1 MCTFD
6 EKIKDMDTE
15 KVINDWCELI
25 NQDAEKR
32 RKIGEL
38 YSEYMLLKDS
48 SMSAPTL
55 KQEENGE
62 YTISLVLDYW
72 NKDEIQ
78 KLKNYINKYGKTT
91 KAT

>member
-1 MCTFD
+1 MSTFV
-6 EKIKDMDTE
+6 EKIKDMEVE
-15 KVINDWCELI
+15 KMYNDWCELVKKEK
-25 NQDAEKR
+25 EKR

-78 KLKNYINKYGKTT
+78 KLNNYINNYGKTT

>member
-1 MCTFD
+1 
-6 EKIKDMDTE
+6 MDTE
-15 KVINDWCELI
+15 KMINDWCE
-25 NQDAEKR
+25 QVKMDTEKR

-91 KAT
+91 KST

>member
-1 MCTFD
+1 MCTFA

-15 KVINDWCELI
+15 KVINNWCELI

-62 YTISLVLDYW
+62 YTISLVLNYW
-72 NKDEIQ
+72 SEDEIQ
-78 KLKNYINKYGKTT
+78 KLKNYINNYGKVTE
-91 KAT
+91 AT